1 MPKERLSMRKIRE
14 VLRLHHEGGLSHRA
28 IGQSCGIGCT
38 AAREYVLRAKAAGL
52 SWPLPAELDD
62 TALEA
67 LLFPPPPPDKDRPL
81 PDWRVVRRELSKKG
95 VTLALLWHEY
105 KAAQPNGY
113 GYSRFCELYRAWAGT
128 LDVTMR
134 HEHKAGEKLFVDYT
148 GHTMEVVNPQTGE
161 ARKVEVFVAAQ
172 GASNYTYAEPTWTQG
187 LRDWIGSH
195 VRAFRHFGGVN
206 EIVVPDNLKSAVTSP
221 HLYEPDLNKTYTDLA
236 QHYGCAVIPARSYKP
251 RDKAKV
257 EAAVQGVERWVMAPL
272 RNRTFFSMGEL
283 KQAFREQL
291 DWYNNRPF
299 QKLEGSRRSLFEAL
313 DKPALKPLPDSPY
326 AFAEWKQAKVHIDY
340 HVEVDTHRY
349 SVPYQ
354 HVGTKVDVRLADATV
369 EIFLNNKRIASH
381 RRNPKKGGFTTIKEH
396 MPKSHQAHLAWP
408 PERLVRW
415 AAKNGPET
423 KTLVERILAS
433 GSHPQEGYRPCL
445 GIMRLGK
452 HFGPERL
459 EAACRRALA
468 INSVCYKSV
477 ESILKNNLDQQPLP
491 ETQPA
496 QPAIEH
502 PNVRGA
508 EYYQQRN

>member
-14 VLRLHHEGGLSHRA
+14 ILRLRHEGGLSHRA

-38 AAREYVLRAKAAGL
+38 AAREYLLRAKAAGL

-62 TALEA
+62 AALET
-67 LLFPPPPPDKDRPL
+67 LLFPPPPADKEGLL
-81 PDWRVVRRELSKKG
+81 PDWRLVRQELSKKG

-105 KAAQPNGY
+105 RAAYPHGY
-113 GYSRFCELYRAWAGT
+113 GYSRFCQLYRAWAET
-128 LDVTMR
+128 LEVPMR

-161 ARKVEVFVAAQ
+161 ATTVEVFVAAQ
-172 GASNYTYAEPTWTQG
+172 GASNYTYAEPAWSQG
-187 LRDWIGSH
+187 LRDWIGAH
-195 VRAFRHFGGVN
+195 VRAFGFFGGVN
-206 EIVVPDNLKSAVTSP
+206 EIVVPDNLKAGVTSP
-221 HLYEPDLNKTYTDLA
+221 HLYEPDLNKTYADFA

-257 EAAVQGVERWVMAPL
+257 EAAVQGVERWVLAPL

-299 QKLEGSRRSLFEAL
+299 QKLDGSRKSLFEAL
-313 DKPALKPLPDSPY
+313 DKPALKPLPASPY
-326 AFAEWKQAKVHIDY
+326 AFAQWKQAKVHIDY
-340 HVEVDTHRY
+340 HVEVDAHRY

-354 HVGTKVDVRLADATV
+354 HVGKKVDVRLADATV
-369 EIFLNNKRIASH
+369 EFFLDHKRIASH
-381 RRNPKKGGFTTIKEH
+381 RRNPKKGGFTSIKEH
-396 MPKSHQAHLAWP
+396 MPKSHQAHLDWT

-415 AAKNGPET
+415 AAKTGPQT
-423 KTLVERILAS
+423 QTLIERILAS
-433 GSHPQEGYRPCL
+433 RPHPQQGFRPCL
-445 GIMRLGK
+445 GIMRLEKRYGAQ
-452 HFGPERL
+452 RL

-468 INSVCYKSV
+468 INSIGYKSV

-491 ETQPA
+491 KTQPTR
-496 QPAIEH
+496 PAIEH
-502 PNVRGA
+502 PNLRGP
-508 EYYQQRN
+508 EYYQ